1 MTNIFLLIALVLTVS
16 AGLLVILHR
25 TKVVVL
31 KNSFKIISYFV
42 LVIGIICVALSLF
55 GGPLMDKISAYREGV
70 LMESEEECKS
80 ENAPFWCNL

>member
-25 TKVVVL
+25 AKVISL
-31 KNSFKIISYFV
+31 KYSHKIISYFV
-42 LVIGIICVALSLF
+42 LVIGIIYVALSLF
-55 GGPLMDKISAYREGV
+55 GGSLLEKISAYREGV

>member
-25 TKVVVL
+25 AKVISL
-31 KNSFKIISYFV
+31 KYSHKIISYFV
-42 LVIGIICVALSLF
+42 LVIGIIYVALSLF
-55 GGPLMDKISAYREGV
+55 GGSLLEKISVYREGV
-70 LMESEEECKS
+70 LIESEEECKS